1 LTAAVTSI
9 PAEDAPVAA
18 SSNELISI
26 PEVLL
31 VEVEDSSELRA
42 EVELMRVS
50 LMPCPDRAPSR
61 RPGGFRADYT
71 IGI

>member
-1 LTAAVTSI
+1 M

-18 SSNELISI
+18 SSSELMSI

-31 VEVEDSSELRA
+31 VEVEDSSELSA

-50 LMPCPDRAPSR
+50 LRPWPDRGPSR
-61 RPGGFRADYT
+61 GAGGFRAHYT
-71 IGI
+71 IGT